1 MDALAEN
8 LLPGLAY
15 AGVVYDGPVPEYVR
29 DVPQGGR
36 DLLAF
41 NCAWGMDYAAEW
53 EHLTLNLSPR
63 VPAAPVSALS
73 SAEVITA
80 EDPDTGALLYR
91 GLSR

>member
-1 MDALAEN
+1 MVDLI
-8 LLPGLAY
+8 LPGQG
-15 AGVVYDGPVPEYVR
+15 AGLVR
-29 DVPQGGR
+29 LLGQRRGRATRLRLRGGR
-36 DLLAF
+36 DVLAF

-63 VPAAPVSALS
+63 VSAAPVSALS

-80 EDPDTGALLYR
+80 EDPDTGGLLYR

>member
-1 MDALAEN
+1 
-8 LLPGLAY
+8 
-15 AGVVYDGPVPEYVR
+15 
-29 DVPQGGR
+29 
-36 DLLAF
+36 
-41 NCAWGMDYAAEW
+41 
-53 EHLTLNLSPR
+53 